1 MIYSGMRVRPLV
13 VAFVGLLTACRE
25 PEPVVPAPSAEF
37 IIAAGDSVF
46 WVRSEAEGIRVRGAP
61 MLLAQVGGRFA
72 ELYTADAD
80 LSFYDAVYV
89 GQRLYKRDLISGDS
103 VALFADTLMG
113 TLARAY
119 ASANPDER
127 PLDPDEQ
134 GSENPR
140 TVATSDIE
148 VLDVHGNWV
157 SYEYRTDVD
166 IVGGASSHGARRGVI
181 DLRTASTASLDALLG
196 APAARKVVQQGRDRW
211 TALRDSLLTLAADS
225 FSAPIVDVERLSFE
239 PKSFILAAID
249 GLPHVRFAVA
259 QSAAADPIGV
269 VELDPM
275 PVAPPAW
282 WPDVRS
288 EYPESSGAEEQV
300 WKRAD
305 FDLVGRPADTPTAR
319 TAFVLRNAQGKEWRL
334 GSVPSPVLRVMW
346 VSDSTE
352 VPGTRDALTKAFNE
366 AAFYSGEA
374 RIVRHDPRGLRAR
387 TFGPTA
393 GMVRYASRASVRQ
406 PTVRSG
412 TRTGGRPGARAS
424 TQARRVGGK

>member
-1 MIYSGMRVRPLV
+1 MRVRPVV
-13 VAFVGLLTACRE
+13 VAFVALLAACRE

-80 LSFYDAVYV
+80 FSFYDAVYV

-103 VALFADTLMG
+103 VALFADTLMS

-127 PLDPDEQ
+127 PLDADEQ

-140 TVATSDIE
+140 TVGTSDVE
-148 VLDVHGNWV
+148 VLDVHGNWL
-157 SYEYRTDVD
+157 SFEYRTDVD

-196 APAARKVVQQGRDRW
+196 APAARKVVQQGRERW
-211 TALRDSLLTLAADS
+211 TALRDSLLSLAADS
-225 FSAPIVDVERLSFE
+225 FSAPVVDVERLSFE
-239 PKSFILAAID
+239 PRSFILAAID

-259 QSAAADPIGV
+259 QSAATDPIGV

-275 PVAPPAW
+275 PVAPPSW

-288 EYPESSGAEEQV
+288 EYPESGEAEEQV
-300 WKRAD
+300 WKRD
-305 FDLVGRPADTPTAR
+305 GYDLVGRPADSPTAR
-319 TAFVLRNAQGKEWRL
+319 TTFVLRNAAGKEWRL

-346 VSDSTE
+346 MSDSTAA
-352 VPGTRDALTKAFNE
+352 PGTRDALTKAFNE

-374 RIVRHDPRGLRAR
+374 RIVRHDSRNMRSR
-387 TFGPTA
+387 TLGPA
-393 GMVRYASRASVRQ
+393 ASALRYASRATTRK
-406 PTVRSG
+406 PTA
-412 TRTGGRPGARAS
+412 RPSASASAHSRRGAS
-424 TQARRVGGK
+424 Q